1 MFRKVFSHVLKVRQ
15 NQVFKCCTKQ
25 NSTVA
30 GSKRSLILGIETSCD
45 ETGAAII
52 DCQGNIISEA
62 LHSQL
67 QTHLNL
73 GGIIP
78 PLARDLHVENID
90 SVVQSALAKACVD
103 VSQLD
108 AIAATVKPGLPLS
121 LVVGT
126 NYAKALCKKWN
137 KKFIPIHH
145 MEAHALTAR
154 MTEKVD
160 FPFLVLLVSGG
171 HCLLAVA
178 YNVEEFHLLG
188 ESIDLAPGD
197 ALDKVARRLKLR
209 NIPEYSSTSGG
220 RAVEL
225 LAKKGNINAFDYK
238 TPLSLYKDC
247 SFSFSGLGNAFLRHL
262 LKEEKKFGKLL
273 HSNSVYEYSFKCCFL
288 FFWAI
293 IRY

>member
-1 MFRKVFSHVLKVRQ
+1 MWWNWSSYNWLSREYYQRGLAFTASNSLKVIWQ
-15 NQVFKCCTKQ
+15 KENLFK
-25 NSTVA
+25 
-30 GSKRSLILGIETSCD
+30 SKTDELIYLFS
-45 ETGAAII
+45 
-52 DCQGNIISEA
+52 
-62 LHSQL
+62 
-67 QTHLNL
+67 L

-154 MTEKVD
+154 MTEKVNLFYIFYSFWMSIKYTFSLKVD

-197 ALDKVARRLKLR
+197 ALDKVNSRSLNNLDHIFFSPFQHC
-209 NIPEYSSTSGG
+209 NIWVFMIGNFTGSQKAEIKKYTRIFFNFWWQSSWIIGQKRKYKCIWLQDSFIFVQG
-220 RAVEL
+220 L
-225 LAKKGNINAFDYK
+225 LF
-238 TPLSLYKDC
+238 
-247 SFSFSGLGNAFLRHL
+247 
-262 LKEEKKFGKLL
+262 
-273 HSNSVYEYSFKCCFL
+273 
-288 FFWAI
+288 
-293 IRY
+293 